1 MEDPKI
7 FVFLPFLHIRT
18 VIVRHGCC
26 DVGCH
31 SCDTILVIT
40 TPYGIRCCG
49 GFLYHFFNFF
59 HFRFSSSSR
68 HDDEDVVELFLTASR
83 MNIELSMLEI
93 SSYIQRSLHSIG
105 ILRYLKKSTF
115 EQYAWRTKGFQLTAS
130 FPLENEILIS
140 RKYYILRHVYSIIHT
155 NNHTCA
161 EEFFLSG

>member
-1 MEDPKI
+1 MEDPKM
-7 FVFLPFLHIRT
+7 FFLPFLHIRT
-18 VIVRHGCC
+18 VIVRHGCS

-105 ILRYLKKSTF
+105 ILRYLKKSRF
-115 EQYAWRTKGFQLTAS
+115 EQYRVSNLKMPFSKELLWLHFWW
-130 FPLENEILIS
+130 
-140 RKYYILRHVYSIIHT
+140 
-155 NNHTCA
+155 
-161 EEFFLSG
+161 